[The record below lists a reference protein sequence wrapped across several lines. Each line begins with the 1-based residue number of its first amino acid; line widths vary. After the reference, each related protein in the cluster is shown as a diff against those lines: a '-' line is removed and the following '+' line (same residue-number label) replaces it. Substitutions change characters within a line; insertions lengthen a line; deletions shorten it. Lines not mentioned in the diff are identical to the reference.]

1 MPFTPEPLR
10 HLHSSA
16 HVQARASSL
25 LEERAAS
32 QLVPASLLPA
42 PPRSS
47 PSSVKRW
54 SGCVICFS
62 IPNLQWRF
70 EDIQELFI
78 FGDGGIVD
86 SV

>member
-10 HLHSSA
+10 RLHSSA
-16 HVQARASSL
+16 NVQARASSL

-47 PSSVKRW
+47 PSSVKCW